1 MKNSIIEVQNVKVN
15 ITNVNDKDYICISD
29 FTKFK
34 EGKSTSDDIIRNWLR
49 NRITLECTECKNR
62 NYESFKNKKND
73 PDRLT
78 FNKFCPTCKKH
89 TAHKESK

>member
-1 MKNSIIEVQNVKVN
+1 M
-15 ITNVNDKDYICISD
+15 
-29 FTKFK
+29 
-34 EGKSTSDDIIRNWLR
+34 R

-78 FNKFCPTCKKH
+78 FNKFCPNCKKH

>member
-1 MKNSIIEVQNVKVN
+1 MLKFSIDTAFFLCYYARAPMPMSVGVN
-15 ITNVNDKDYICISD
+15 FLRRKIM
-29 FTKFK
+29 
-34 EGKSTSDDIIRNWLR
+34 R

-78 FNKFCPTCKKH
+78 FNKFCPNCKKH

>member
-1 MKNSIIEVQNVKVN
+1 M
-15 ITNVNDKDYICISD
+15 
-29 FTKFK
+29 
-34 EGKSTSDDIIRNWLR
+34 R

-78 FNKFCPTCKKH
+78 FNKFCPNCKKH
-89 TAHKESK
+89 TAHKESKQFLGDFIMAKNKKIIAKEKNK